1 MGRRR
6 HLGSLKSFLS
16 NVSQLSWGQY
26 PVFSDSEL
34 SRAHGGSGCSLMTV
48 RSQVLLPECPEG
60 LESLMAVT
68 SLFIDRYSRK
78 YSNSHNIYGLSVSFK
93 AEKKMN

>member
-68 SLFIDRYSRK
+68 SLFIDTAGSIPILT
-78 YSNSHNIYGLSVSFK
+78 IYMASQYLLK
-93 AEKKMN
+93 QKKR

>member
-16 NVSQLSWGQY
+16 NVSQLSWGQN

-48 RSQVLLPECPEG
+48 RSHVLLPECPEG

-68 SLFIDRYSRK
+68 SLFIDTAGSIPILT
-78 YSNSHNIYGLSVSFK
+78 IYMASQYLLK
-93 AEKKMN
+93 QKKR